1 MRLRPNEAL
10 RAGRTPDGPVTL
22 HLSTTGC
29 DVHARAWGPGSEWA
43 LETAPDL
50 VGRDDDAAHFRP
62 ADPAVAHLHKAL
74 RGLRIGRSANAT
86 EVLVPTILEQ
96 KVTGHE
102 ARRSYAMLV
111 RRYGERAPGPGDL
124 YVPPSPTTL
133 AELPYWAWHEAGV
146 AQRRARTIRLVCT
159 YAARIEAALELTPS
173 EMHRRL
179 VSLPG
184 IGDWTAAHT
193 TMIAMGDADAVLV
206 GDFHIPHLVTW
217 TLAGEPRGSDA
228 RMLEL
233 LEPYKGDR
241 ARVIRLVEAGG
252 SRPPRRGPRKALRS
266 IARI

>member
-1 MRLRPNEAL
+1 M
-10 RAGRTPDGPVTL
+10 
-22 HLSTTGC
+22 
-29 DVHARAWGPGSEWA
+29 
-43 LETAPDL
+43 
-50 VGRDDDAAHFRP
+50 
-62 ADPAVAHLHKAL
+62 
-74 RGLRIGRSANAT
+74 

-102 ARRSYAMLV
+102 ARRSYAAIV
-111 RRYGERAPGPGDL
+111 RRYGERAPGPGGL
-124 YVPPSPTTL
+124 FVPPAPATL
-133 AELPYWAWHEAGV
+133 VDLPYWAWHEAGV
-146 AQRRARTIRLVCT
+146 EQRRARTIRGICS
-159 YAARIEAALELTPS
+159 YAARIEAALEVTPL

-184 IGDWTAAHT
+184 VGDWTAAHT
-193 TMIAMGDADAVLV
+193 TMIAMGDPDAVLV

-217 TLAGEPRGSDA
+217 TLAGEPRGSDE

-252 SRPPRRGPRKALRS
+252 ARPPRRGPRKALRS